1 MRNRSQL
8 LLEAVNVNGNGQMF
22 VPFLL
27 CFAAGRTI
35 NPLAAAAAA
44 AGGESKTAAR
54 QRETV
59 ST

>member
-22 VPFLL
+22 VPFLVDG
-27 CFAAGRTI
+27 FAAGRTI
-35 NPLAAAAAA
+35 NPLAA

>member
-1 MRNRSQL
+1 
-8 LLEAVNVNGNGQMF
+8 LEAVNVNGNGQMF
-22 VPFLL
+22 VPFLVDG
-27 CFAAGRTI
+27 FAAGRTI
-35 NPLAAAAAA
+35 NPLAA